1 MRCVRVLLHGRLRY
15 PVGSG
20 RLTLGTEL
28 LPLLPSN
35 DIFYDPP
42 KLRYRLDQDGYLYFK
57 NTVPREVVAA
67 GLDDLA
73 NQMRA
78 CRWTLDEDRTRQ
90 ATLNGFAMGV
100 PYPSTAGGEL
110 PPPSI
115 HYTEAIRS
123 AVSGTSVMA
132 TVRQV
137 FGGAVTPTTLQTLH
151 LGAPGESFGFRMPS
165 VYMNRGTKLALVA
178 LVPLHDTPLH
188 MGTPLIVRSSN
199 SHDTYA
205 PLRKT
210 YGQWE
215 VESNTIR
222 GDGCYTEDPAELAP
236 LGKTVGQDE
245 VTGAS
250 IVVDVNPFVSSAFE
264 AGDLLLTT
272 VYTMQSFLTNQTN
285 CWRLMAE
292 AVWCM
297 EGDDV
302 GLDPRYVGPSAEGLA
317 SWTAHR
323 DDPAKYPK
331 TLREAKKEWGL
342 LTDLSDVDTAA
353 GATAA
358 TATGST
364 SSSSPSA

>member
-1 MRCVRVLLHGRLRY
+1 MRCARLLLHGKLRY
-15 PVGSG
+15 PVGTG

-57 NTVPREVVAA
+57 NTVPREVVSAA
-67 GLDDLA
+67 LDDLA
-73 NQMRA
+73 NQMRV
-78 CRWTLDEDRTRQ
+78 CRWTLDEDRAKQ
-90 ATLNGFAMGV
+90 AALNGFAMGV
-100 PYPSTAGGEL
+100 PYPSAPGEL
-110 PPPSI
+110 PPPQI
-115 HYTEAIRS
+115 QCTDAIRN

-165 VYMNRGTKLALVA
+165 VFMNRGTKLALVA

-188 MGTPLIVRSSN
+188 MGTPLVVRSSN
-199 SHDTYA
+199 SQDTYA
-205 PLRKT
+205 ALRKT

-215 VESNTIR
+215 VESDSIR

-236 LGKTVGQDE
+236 LGKVAGRDE

-272 VYTMQSFLTNQTN
+272 VYTMQSFLTNQTS

-302 GLDPRYVGPSAEGLA
+302 GLDPRYVGQSAEGLA
-317 SWTAHR
+317 SWTEHR
-323 DDPAKYPK
+323 DDPSRYPK
-331 TLREAKKEWGL
+331 TLAEAKKEWGL
-342 LTDLSDVDTAA
+342 LKDLSSTGAA
-353 GATAA
+353 AADAA
-358 TATGST
+358 TPTT
-364 SSSSPSA
+364 PPSV

>member
-1 MRCVRVLLHGRLRY
+1 MRCVRVLLHGKLRY
-15 PVGSG
+15 PVGTG
-20 RLTLGTEL
+20 QLTLGTEL

-57 NTVPREVVAA
+57 NSVPREVVSA

-73 NQMRA
+73 NQMRD
-78 CRWTLDEDRTRQ
+78 CGWTLDADRAKQ
-90 ATLNGFAMGV
+90 AALNGFAMGV
-100 PYPSTAGGEL
+100 PYPSTGGEL
-110 PPPSI
+110 PPPI
-115 HYTEAIRS
+115 IQYTDTIRN

-137 FGGAVTPTTLQTLH
+137 FGGAVTPATLQTLH

-165 VYMNRGTKLALVA
+165 VTMNRGTKLALVA

-188 MGTPLIVRSSN
+188 MGTPLVVRSSN

-215 VESNTIR
+215 VEGDGIA
-222 GDGCYTEDPAELAP
+222 GDGCYTDDPAELSP
-236 LGKTVGQDE
+236 VGKVAGRDE

-250 IVVDVNPFVSSAFE
+250 IIVDVNPFASSAFE

-272 VYTMQSFLTNQTN
+272 VYTMQSFLTNQTS

-302 GLDPRYVGPSAEGLA
+302 GLDPRYMGPQAAGLA
-317 SWTAHR
+317 EWMEHR
-323 DDPAKYPK
+323 EDVTRYPK
-331 TLREAKKEWGL
+331 TLQQAKREWGL
-342 LTDLSDVDTAA
+342 LKDFSKVDGMTP
-353 GATAA
+353 
-358 TATGST
+358 
-364 SSSSPSA
+364 SPSQPGA

>member
-1 MRCVRVLLHGRLRY
+1 MRCVRLLLHGKLRY
-15 PVGSG
+15 PVGTG
-20 RLTLGTEL
+20 HLTLGTEL

-57 NTVPREVVAA
+57 NTVPREVVSAA
-67 GLDDLA
+67 LDDLA
-73 NQMRA
+73 NQMRDCA
-78 CRWTLDEDRTRQ
+78 WTLDEDRARQ
-90 ATLNGFAMGV
+90 AALSGFAMGV
-100 PYPSTAGGEL
+100 PYPSTPGEL
-110 PPPSI
+110 PEPNI
-115 HYTEAIRS
+115 QYTDAIRS

-137 FGGAVTPTTLQTLH
+137 FGGAVTSATLQTLH

-165 VYMNRGTKLALVA
+165 VSMNRGTKLALVA

-188 MGTPLIVRSSN
+188 MGAPLMVRSSN
-199 SHDTYA
+199 ILDTYA

-215 VESNTIR
+215 VESDTIR

-236 LGKTVGQDE
+236 LGKVAGRDE

-250 IVVDVNPFVSSAFE
+250 IIVDVNPFVSSAFE

-302 GLDPRYVGPSAEGLA
+302 GLDPRYVGPQAEGLA
-317 SWTAHR
+317 TWMEQR
-323 DDPAKYPK
+323 DNPARYPK
-331 TLREAKKEWGL
+331 TLMEAKREWGL
-342 LTDLSDVDTAA
+342 LQDLSSMDAA
-353 GATAA
+353 AA
-358 TATGST
+358 TSSTATPT
-364 SSSSPSA
+364 PSA

>member
-1 MRCVRVLLHGRLRY
+1 MRCVRVFLHGKLRY
-15 PVGSG
+15 PVGTG
-20 RLTLGTEL
+20 RLALGTEL

-78 CRWTLDEDRTRQ
+78 CRWTLDADRVKQ
-90 ATLNGFAMGV
+90 AELNGFAMGV
-100 PYPSTAGGEL
+100 PYPSTGEEL
-110 PPPSI
+110 PTPNI
-115 HYTEAIRS
+115 QYTDAIRN

-151 LGAPGESFGFRMPS
+151 LGAPGEPFGFRMPS
-165 VYMNRGTKLALVA
+165 VFMNRGTKLALVA

-188 MGTPLIVRSSN
+188 MGTPLVVRSSN
-199 SHDTYA
+199 SHDSYA
-205 PLRKT
+205 PIRKT

-215 VESNTIR
+215 VESDTIR
-222 GDGCYTEDPAELAP
+222 GDGCFTEDPAELAP
-236 LGKTVGQDE
+236 LGKMAGRDE
-245 VTGAS
+245 VTGGS

-272 VYTMQSFLTNQTN
+272 VYTMQSFLTNQTS

-302 GLDPRYVGPSAEGLA
+302 GLDPRYVGPQAEGLA
-317 SWTAHR
+317 SWQEHR
-323 DDPAKYPK
+323 EDTTRYPK
-331 TLREAKKEWGL
+331 TLMAAKREWGL
-342 LTDLSDVDTAA
+342 LKDFSSDNAA
-353 GATAA
+353 EAAKSAT
-358 TATGST
+358 
-364 SSSSPSA
+364 PSENK

>member
-1 MRCVRVLLHGRLRY
+1 MRCGRLLLHGKLRY
-15 PVGSG
+15 PVGTGS
-20 RLTLGTEL
+20 LALGTEL

-57 NTVPREVVAA
+57 NTVPREVVSA

-78 CRWTLDEDRTRQ
+78 CAWTLDEDRDKQ
-90 ATLNGFAMGV
+90 VAQNGFALGV
-100 PYPSTAGGEL
+100 PYPSTPGEL
-110 PPPSI
+110 PPISI
-115 HYTEAIRS
+115 QHTDAIRN

-137 FGGAVTPTTLQTLH
+137 FGGAVTATTLQTLH
-151 LGAPGESFGFRMPS
+151 LGAPRESFGFRMPS
-165 VYMNRGTKLALVA
+165 VFSNRGTKLALVA

-188 MGTPLIVRSSN
+188 MGTPLVVRSSN
-199 SHDTYA
+199 SQDTYA

-215 VESNTIR
+215 VESDTIR
-222 GDGCYTEDPAELAP
+222 GDGCYTENPAELAP
-236 LGKTVGQDE
+236 LGKVAGRDE

-250 IVVDVNPFVSSAFE
+250 IIVDVNPFVSSAFE

-272 VYTMQSFLTNQTN
+272 VYTMQSFLTNQTS

-302 GLDPRYVGPSAEGLA
+302 GLDPRYTGPNAEGLA
-317 SWTAHR
+317 TWTEHR
-323 DDPAKYPK
+323 DDAAKYPK
-331 TLREAKKEWGL
+331 TLTEAKKEWGL
-342 LTDLSDVDTAA
+342 LKDLSTVDVAA
-353 GATAA
+353 APS
-358 TATGST
+358 ST
-364 SSSSPSA
+364 TTTPST